1 MCAPTVIATDLDGTL
16 LDDRGRLSLRTQKA
30 LMAARERGHLVVAVT
45 ARPPRSVELVPELP
59 SVLDAAICVNGSML
73 LDPATGGV
81 RLLHHIP
88 VPIARSLCERLREV
102 LPGASF
108 AVETGTEVVAESRH
122 FRDGVIGPE
131 RWTFVESA
139 AELFARVR
147 TVVELKVMDPHGGA
161 VHMIEAARKVSV
173 PEVVMWSW
181 GGYPL
186 IEFNAAGVDKG
197 HALAA
202 WCADRGLGPESV
214 IAFGDMLN
222 DLAMLAWAHR
232 SYAVANAQPELLGVA
247 THRTASNEE
256 DGVAIVVEELLAE

>member
-16 LDDRGRLSLRTQKA
+16 LDGSGRLSLRNQKA

-59 SVLDAAICVNGSML
+59 GVLDAAICVNGSML
-73 LDPATGGV
+73 LDPATGV
-81 RLLHHIP
+81 SRLLHHIP
-88 VPIARSLCERLREV
+88 VPVARRLCEALQSV

-108 AVETGTEVVAESRH
+108 AVETGAEVVAESRH
-122 FRDGVIGPE
+122 FRDVVVGPE
-131 RWTFVESA
+131 RWAFVESS
-139 AELFARVR
+139 AELFELAR
-147 TVVELKVMDPHGGA
+147 TVVELKVMDPRARA

-202 WCADRGLGPESV
+202 WCRDRGLGPESV
-214 IAFGDMLN
+214 IAFGDMPN

-256 DGVAIVVEELLAE
+256 DGVARVLEEILAE